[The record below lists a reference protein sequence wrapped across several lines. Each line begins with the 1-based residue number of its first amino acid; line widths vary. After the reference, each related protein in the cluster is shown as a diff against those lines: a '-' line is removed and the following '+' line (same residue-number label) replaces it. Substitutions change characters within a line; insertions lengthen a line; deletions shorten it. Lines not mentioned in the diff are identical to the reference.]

1 MTSNGTTKANGKKA
15 VQTLRETLRE
25 EPFALTM
32 SAGFFAFY
40 AHTGFM
46 TTLEEEGLLPIRVS
60 GASAGA
66 LVSAS
71 WAAGLNAPELAREL
85 ERLQR
90 ADFWDPG
97 FGPGLLK
104 GQLFRDRMTSLL
116 PAQTFDACRV
126 PVAVSVFDVAK
137 RTTSVIDSGDVPSAI
152 CASCCVPFLF
162 HPVRIAGRTYLDGGI
177 LDRPGLLGMPK
188 TESRLFFHHIASK
201 SAWRLKNEVPR
212 REGMFALVIEGLPR
226 SGPFRLEEGRRAY
239 HAARKA
245 TKRALDQKVEDG
257 LVVISCE

>member
-1 MTSNGTTKANGKKA
+1 MTSNGTSKR
-15 VQTLRETLRE
+15 TLRETLEE

-46 TTLEEEGLLPIRVS
+46 ATLEEEGLLPIRVS

-66 LVSAS
+66 LVAAS
-71 WAAGLNAPELAREL
+71 WAAGLNAPELASEL
-85 ERLQR
+85 ESLQR

-97 FGPGLLK
+97 LGPGLLK
-104 GQLFRDRMTSLL
+104 GQLFRDRMAGLL
-116 PAQTFDACRV
+116 PARTFDACRV
-126 PVAVSVFDVAK
+126 PVAVSVFDVLKAK
-137 RTTSVIDSGDVPSAI
+137 TSVIDSGDVPTAI
-152 CASCCVPFLF
+152 SASCAVPFLF

-188 TESRLFFHHIASK
+188 SEPRLFFHHIASK
-201 SAWRLKNEVPR
+201 SAWRLKNELPPR
-212 REGMFALVIEGLPR
+212 RVGMFSLVIEDLPR
-226 SGPFRLEEGRRAY
+226 SGPFRLEEGRRAF

-245 TKRALDQKVEDG
+245 TKRALDKKVEDG
-257 LVVISCE
+257 IVVISSHA